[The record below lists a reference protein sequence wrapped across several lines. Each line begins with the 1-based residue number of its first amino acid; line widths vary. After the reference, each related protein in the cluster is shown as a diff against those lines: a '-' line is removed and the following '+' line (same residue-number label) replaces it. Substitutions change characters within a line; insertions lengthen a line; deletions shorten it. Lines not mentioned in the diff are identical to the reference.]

1 MKRIVSLVSAVALL
15 VCCAA
20 FTSCDPSKKA
30 DNEVA
35 IRSIKLTAE
44 LNPGISKD
52 ITGTISTADKTM
64 SFAIPVSLAN
74 RNLIPTFT
82 VSDNDYITQDGNKIV
97 SGESTIL
104 VEEGKSLT
112 VSDDVS
118 GLSVTYTIKVIDN
131 DEKAVLNSV
140 LFAAADNELL
150 EADVVPEQISEN
162 MLVRVPGNAFLQT
175 LVISVSCGE
184 GDVVKV
190 NGSEPVDGKLTVDT
204 AFPIDIT
211 VTDEVAGA
219 TSKYVLKVGKILG
232 YVVSKLGE
240 YSKPDAKMN
249 DYHALAINPVDKLPY
264 ILFTATDNHTTKARF
279 NVVKW
284 DGSAFSLVGEP
295 SFSDTTATASTP
307 SICFDNNGTPFVMY
321 KGGEVSSFYSV
332 RKLEGGKWNR
342 VGESTSTVK
351 VTSQMIDPELC
362 IDAKGNP
369 YHYFSGNTKNTP
381 SYRNT
386 TLTYFDS
393 NSWNESVVST
403 LPTYGSGSTSSSGTY
418 YGTRFAKCGS
428 DTYGLFHYNQFG
440 FYIMKINDDRS
451 LSPVVEN
458 YIPEGESYALPGN
471 ADICADD
478 EGQLYVLEGSHQAGK
493 MQIYKIDPE
502 KSSVAAYGSPIPVTV
517 GSSGSIS
524 EDLVFAINGS
534 DKTIVLVKGA
544 EEGDLDVLS
553 IAIGDENAQFAEFRR
568 LGESS
573 YKRVPHLEYASDN
586 TFYASYVAYNATD
599 KIYWIELYKIALE
612 EDIIP
617 GE

>member
-1 MKRIVSLVSAVALL
+1 M
-15 VCCAA
+15 VCCAV

-64 SFAIPVSLAN
+64 SFAIPVSLTD
-74 RNLIPTFT
+74 RNLIPSFT

-112 VSDDVS
+112 VSDDIS

-140 LFAAADNELL
+140 LFAAEDNELL
-150 EADVVPEQISEN
+150 DADVVPEEISDN
-162 MLVRVPGNAFLQT
+162 MLVRVPGSAFLQT
-175 LVISVSCGE
+175 LVISVSGGE

-211 VTDEVAGA
+211 VTDEVAGV

-232 YVVSKLGE
+232 YVVNKLGE
-240 YSKPDAKMN
+240 YSKPDATMN
-249 DYHALAINPVDKLPY
+249 YYHALAINPVDKLPY
-264 ILFTATDNHTTKARF
+264 ILFNAVDNHTKKSRF

-284 DGSAFSLVGEP
+284 DGSAFSIVGEP
-295 SFSDTTATASTP
+295 SFNDTTATASTP
-307 SICFDNNGTPFVMY
+307 AICFDSNGTPFVMY
-321 KGGEVSSFYSV
+321 KGGEVSNFYSV

-342 VGESTSTVK
+342 VGESTSSVK
-351 VTSQMIDPELC
+351 VTSQMIDPELS

-386 TLTYFDS
+386 TLAYYDG
-393 NSWNESVVST
+393 NSWNESVVSS
-403 LPTYGSGSTSSSGTY
+403 LPTYGSGSTANSGTY
-418 YGTRFAKCGS
+418 YGSKFAKCGS
-428 DTYGLFHYNQFG
+428 ETYGLFHYNQFG
-440 FYIMKINDDRS
+440 FYIMKVNDDRS

-471 ADICADD
+471 ADICSDD
-478 EGQLYVLEGSHQAGK
+478 EGQLYVLEGSHNAGK
-493 MQIYKIDPE
+493 MQIYKVDPA
-502 KSSVAAYGSPIPVTV
+502 KSSVTAYGSPIVV
-517 GSSGSIS
+517 NIGSNGSIS
-524 EDLVFAINGS
+524 EDIVFAVNGT
-534 DKTIVLVKGA
+534 DKTIVILKG
-544 EEGDLDVLS
+544 ESEGESNAVRF
-553 IAIGDENAQFAEFRR
+553 AIGDENAQFAEFTR
-568 LGESS
+568 LGDSE
-573 YKRVPHLEYASDN
+573 YKGDLHLEYAGDN
-586 TFYASYVAYNATD
+586 TFYASYVGYNATD
-599 KIYWIELYKIALE
+599 KLYWIELYKIALE

>member
-232 YVVSKLGE
+232 
-240 YSKPDAKMN
+240 
-249 DYHALAINPVDKLPY
+249 
-264 ILFTATDNHTTKARF
+264 
-279 NVVKW
+279 
-284 DGSAFSLVGEP
+284 
-295 SFSDTTATASTP
+295 
-307 SICFDNNGTPFVMY
+307 
-321 KGGEVSSFYSV
+321 
-332 RKLEGGKWNR
+332 
-342 VGESTSTVK
+342 
-351 VTSQMIDPELC
+351 
-362 IDAKGNP
+362 
-369 YHYFSGNTKNTP
+369 
-381 SYRNT
+381 
-386 TLTYFDS
+386 
-393 NSWNESVVST
+393 
-403 LPTYGSGSTSSSGTY
+403 
-418 YGTRFAKCGS
+418 
-428 DTYGLFHYNQFG
+428 
-440 FYIMKINDDRS
+440 
-451 LSPVVEN
+451 
-458 YIPEGESYALPGN
+458 
-471 ADICADD
+471 
-478 EGQLYVLEGSHQAGK
+478 
-493 MQIYKIDPE
+493 
-502 KSSVAAYGSPIPVTV
+502 
-517 GSSGSIS
+517 
-524 EDLVFAINGS
+524 
-534 DKTIVLVKGA
+534 
-544 EEGDLDVLS
+544 
-553 IAIGDENAQFAEFRR
+553 
-568 LGESS
+568 
-573 YKRVPHLEYASDN
+573 
-586 TFYASYVAYNATD
+586 
-599 KIYWIELYKIALE
+599 
-612 EDIIP
+612 
-617 GE
+617 